1 MKNEYNE
8 ADFAKGIKNP
18 YFDKLN
24 RKHKVE
30 IGDKTYEVPIRHEV
44 YNVFED
50 IAKQNGVTPEMIMQH
65 CLMDYAAELSKAAI
79 DVIDETSQSS
89 TISATDKSMMKL
101 LALISKMGIDTVRYI
116 ANEE

>member
-8 ADFAKGIKNP
+8 ADFAKGVKNR

-24 RKHKVE
+24 RKGTVE
-30 IGDKTYEVPIRHEV
+30 IDGKTYEVPIRRDV

-50 IAKQNGVTPEMIMQH
+50 IARQNGVTPEMIMQH

-79 DVIDETSQSS
+79 DVIDETAQSA
-89 TISATDKSMMKL
+89 TISATDKSMVKL
-101 LALISKMGIDTVRYI
+101 LSLIAKMGIDTVNYV
-116 ANEE
+116 AKD